1 MPNQWTGK
9 GNPYTRAEVVA
20 RLNDT
25 LDKGQAIIAA
35 GAGAGISAKF
45 IERGGA
51 DLIIIYNSG
60 RFRMMGHGSTA
71 GMMAYGPTRAAGCGI
86 GWAR

>member
-1 MPNQWTGK
+1 MPNKWTGK
-9 GNPYTRAEVVA
+9 GNPYTRAEVIA

-45 IERGGA
+45 IEKGGA

-60 RFRMMGHGSTA
+60 RFRM
-71 GMMAYGPTRAAGCGI
+71 
-86 GWAR
+86 